1 LPGPSGHRHVREPEA
16 SEPEQDA
23 SEEAAPEEA
32 APEEAPPEE
41 APPEEAAGREW
52 PGSDFEEYSCG
63 DEAVV
68 PLAELGLKA
77 RADAREGSAAAG
89 ASGSSG
95 AAREGERVVLAE
107 PRPGGVG
114 ARAGRESSAGGGA
127 EGEDGRAPQLER
139 LALDGDYYSDGGI
152 EPSEEE
158 EAPGAVQRRERKVTR
173 HTHATGRFFAGCINS
188 AQHVKCCICS
198 GLRPRDP
205 NASTPPLL
213 AQIDYSRFDG
223 LSVSDSEQPEEVC
236 LLACRP
242 AACPCIA
249 CGQPLQTFH
258 MLA

>member
-1 LPGPSGHRHVREPEA
+1 MPERGVRRLVRVARPGRRGREREWCWQSPDLAVWVLARDVR
-16 SEPEQDA
+16 
-23 SEEAAPEEA
+23 AAP
-32 APEEAPPEE
+32 
-41 APPEEAAGREW
+41 
-52 PGSDFEEYSCG
+52 
-63 DEAVV
+63 
-68 PLAELGLKA
+68 
-77 RADAREGSAAAG
+77 
-89 ASGSSG
+89 
-95 AAREGERVVLAE
+95 
-107 PRPGGVG
+107 
-114 ARAGRESSAGGGA
+114 GGGA
-127 EGEDGRAPQLER
+127 EDEDGRAPQLER